1 MLWPSSFGEGKITAE
16 EMPIDPSTRTD
27 LIRYAPGFGCSPPAA
42 KVPQHPYTID
52 SLAKFLRE
60 TIQAAV
66 KALGEGKI
74 TAEEMPIDPKTNK
87 SLIRYAPSFGCG
99 LPAVRIPQR
108 RYTIDSL
115 AKFLG
120 ETGKGDHAHDAFKAT
135 FGALELIAEGYLTE
149 SAIKGL
155 EIGEVG

>member
-1 MLWPSSFGEGKITAE
+1 VTHNEKIVEKFVHLSTRDTERQTQKVTHDKKINTDAGVLRETIQAAVKALGEGKITAE

-52 SLAKFLRE
+52 SLAKFL
-60 TIQAAV
+60 
-66 KALGEGKI
+66 
-74 TAEEMPIDPKTNK
+74 
-87 SLIRYAPSFGCG
+87 
-99 LPAVRIPQR
+99 
-108 RYTIDSL
+108 
-115 AKFLG
+115 G
-120 ETGKGDHAHDAFKAT
+120 ETKASTGCAHEPFKAI

-149 SAIKGL
+149 AAIKGL